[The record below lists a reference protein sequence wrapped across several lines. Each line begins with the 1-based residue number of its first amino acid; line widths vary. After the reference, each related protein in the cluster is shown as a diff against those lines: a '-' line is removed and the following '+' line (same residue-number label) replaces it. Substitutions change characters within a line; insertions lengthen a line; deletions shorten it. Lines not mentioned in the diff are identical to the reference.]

1 MVEPTRLTKDSGD
14 ANISAITHLMVGAS
28 WDDGTAMRGGV
39 LGWANKKKG
48 VDLDL
53 IVVAFQDGEPVRYAG
68 FGNNDPFKNR
78 TLLHSGDA
86 KNGRKEG
93 NDEEVNIDFTR
104 LSPSMNIHKFVCFVA
119 AFKPMSDFSRAQN
132 ISFDVF
138 DKSGD
143 GNPVQV
149 ASIMPSLRMT
159 GNAHRV
165 CTVERM
171 PEGWVLRVNNER
183 ETIAH
188 GNIPELYAF
197 ACR

>member
-1 MVEPTRLTKDSGD
+1 MVEPMRLTKDSGD
-14 ANISAITHLMVGAS
+14 VDINAITHLMVGAS

-68 FGNNDPFKNR
+68 FGNDDPFKDR
-78 TLLHSGDA
+78 TLTHSGDA

-104 LSPSMNIHKFVCFVA
+104 LSPTMNIHKFVCFVA
-119 AFKPMSDFSRAQN
+119 AFKPVSDFSRAQN

-143 GNPVQV
+143 GNAVQV
-149 ASIMPSLRMT
+149 ASIMPSLRQT

-165 CTVERM
+165 CTVEQVH
-171 PEGWVLRVNNER
+171 GKWVLRVDNER
-183 ETIAH
+183 GTIRQ
-188 GNIPELYAF
+188 GNIPELYQF